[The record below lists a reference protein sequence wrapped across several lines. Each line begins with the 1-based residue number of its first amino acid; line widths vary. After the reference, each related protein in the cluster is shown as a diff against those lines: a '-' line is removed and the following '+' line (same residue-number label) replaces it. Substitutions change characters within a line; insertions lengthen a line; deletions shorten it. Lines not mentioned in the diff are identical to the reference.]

1 MNEKYEDEKNANNVC
16 ELYGAVWIVLECW
29 KLIKNWTNRQKSK
42 FKKIWQSIK
51 IKIEINAKWK

>member
-29 KLIKNWTNRQKSK
+29 KLIKNWTNRQKKSK
-42 FKKIWQSIK
+42 KKYGNQ
-51 IKIEINAKWK
+51 